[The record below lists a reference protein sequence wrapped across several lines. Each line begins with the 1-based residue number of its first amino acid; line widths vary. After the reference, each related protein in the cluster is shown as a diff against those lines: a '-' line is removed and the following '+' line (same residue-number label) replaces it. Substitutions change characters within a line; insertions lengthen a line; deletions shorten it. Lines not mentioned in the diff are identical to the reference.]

1 MTGLAQRTQRVA
13 ADLAHACEKVGF
25 FYALNH
31 GAPDDTIEQA
41 FAASRRFHALPLEQ
55 KLALRLDDNN
65 IGYLPIDASIQG
77 ASAVHKAIRP
87 NQNESFFVTH
97 DRAPD
102 HPDTIAGKPLRGRN
116 QWPPGLPGLRADM
129 MAYFDAWRA
138 MCDRMLP
145 PFVMALAP
153 RSFPGPSDQPRQHH
167 EALVERPLPVD
178 TARRHQQIRHRPLF
192 NRLFPQSHPGRG
204 HRVRSHLHR
213 RRQSAPLPGGYL
225 PRPCSRI
232 LPGELV
238 SPEGSPLGGGGERC
252 RICWSVFSFSSRAA
266 SLAAT

>member
-1 MTGLAQRTQRVA
+1 
-13 ADLAHACEKVGF
+13 
-25 FYALNH
+25 
-31 GAPDDTIEQA
+31 
-41 FAASRRFHALPLEQ
+41 LPLEQ

-97 DRAPD
+97 DRGPD

-129 MAYFDAWRA
+129 MAYFDALRA

-153 RSFPGPSDQPRQHH
+153 RSFPGPFCSISSVFADCSSPFAPIAATNRCANWCPASSPTRQP
-167 EALVERPLPVD
+167 
-178 TARRHQQIRHRPLF
+178 
-192 NRLFPQSHPGRG
+192 S
-204 HRVRSHLHR
+204 
-213 RRQSAPLPGGYL
+213 LPGSVNRGA
-225 PRPCSRI
+225 PRCKGFTVLRI
-232 LPGELV
+232 
-238 SPEGSPLGGGGERC
+238 
-252 RICWSVFSFSSRAA
+252 
-266 SLAAT
+266 